1 MKNEKPKFQVI
12 SGKMSFPKLTMKLYK
27 DDPAQ
32 YSMRI
37 ANVWMNMLNELK
49 RPSKFLKPTRRG
61 TQVEYDYIREQKDYD
76 SGLKM
81 LTEYVDEINRTFDL
95 GIKIGTKEEVEEFK
109 ANRQKTEKG
118 NGDEKAI

>member
-12 SGKMSFPKLTMKLYK
+12 GGKMSFPKLTMKLYK

-32 YSMRI
+32 YSLRK

-61 TQVEYDYIREQKDYD
+61 TRVEYDYIREQKDYD

-95 GIKIGTKEEVEEFK
+95 GIKIGTKEEAERFK
-109 ANRQKTEKG
+109 ENNQKTEKE
-118 NGDEKAI
+118 NDNEKAI